1 MKKRRIKK
9 WPLFVLFLMICG
21 IFGTLYGFSGY
32 FEKNNDT
39 DGPQK
44 LEKEENKE
52 IKYSTS
58 FTLGGNVLVNSNMWY
73 DTMLAD
79 GKYEFNDVV
88 VSLNDI
94 MKKSSI
100 NFYAQQSIVGG
111 SNLGLSMYY
120 DYNSPTDVVDAMND
134 IGFNMISLAS
144 YHSYDRGLT
153 GITNSI
159 NYLNSKEIVHSG
171 VSDSSENKTNS
182 NIVVKNGIKVGLLSY
197 TIGTDESVLESYSVN
212 IYSDDKVKSDV
223 ETIKKDV
230 DVIMVSIDW
239 SNIKTSEVTDEQKRI
254 AKHLS
259 DMGVNILVG
268 NTGYTIQPIEFVG
281 DMLTCYSLGNLLSGH
296 VAVDSR
302 ISAMLDFNLVLTKST
317 EGTKISFE
325 DMNVLLTYAYNS
337 FNTQYKIIPF
347 TKLSTELTDY
357 KFYYDKYKTMLVTSN
372 DKIKIYPIG
381 E

>member
-9 WPLFVLFLMICG
+9 WPLFVLLLMICSV
-21 IFGTLYGFSGY
+21 FGTLHIFSGY
-32 FEKNNDT
+32 FEKNSDA

-111 SNLGLSMYY
+111 NELGLSMYY
-120 DYNSPTDVVDAMND
+120 DYNSPTDVVDAMKG
-134 IGFNMISLAS
+134 IGFNMMSLAS

-153 GITNSI
+153 GITNSV
-159 NYLNSKEIVHSG
+159 NYLNSKDIVYSG
-171 VSDSSENKTNS
+171 VNDSIDNKSNS
-182 NIVVKNGIKVGLLSY
+182 NIVVKNGIRVGLLSY
-197 TIGTDESVLESYSVN
+197 TIGTDESVIEPYAVN
-212 IYSDDKVKSDV
+212 IYSDDKVKNDV

-254 AKHLS
+254 AKYLS

-281 DMLTCYSLGNLLSGH
+281 NMLTCYSLGNLLSGH

-302 ISAMLDFNLVLTKST
+302 ISAMLDFNLVLTKSA
-317 EGTKISFE
+317 EGTKINFE
-325 DMNVLLTYAYNS
+325 DMNVLLTFAYNS
-337 FNTQYKIIPF
+337 YNTQYKIIPF

-357 KFYYDKYKTMLVTSN
+357 KFYYDKYKNMLVTSN
-372 DKIKIYPIG
+372 DQIKMYPIG